1 MKNSMKKNSC
11 IKISAVSDT
20 GKIRSK
26 NEDNCLLDD
35 RGIRF
40 AEKCCDVFELDNR
53 TRRILAVCDGMGGE
67 AYGDLASRIAVASFS
82 EFIPNIR
89 EASADKLHNIINLCA
104 SEINNRI
111 CDMAEEM
118 HAGKSGST
126 LAMVCIDG
134 ENVRAFNIGD
144 SRIYFY
150 KDGKLSQITEDQTV
164 AMRKLKAGIYTPEE
178 AKNSRDA
185 HGLTSYLG
193 SDMRRIGLK
202 ALAYPEFNA
211 SGGKI
216 LICSDGLTDMCSDE
230 LIAEILGR
238 DPENTAGVLV
248 QNALNNGGED
258 NITCIVIN
266 FK

>member
-1 MKNSMKKNSC
+1 MTDSMKKSGC
-11 IKISAVSDT
+11 IKVSAVSDS

-40 AEKCCDVFELDNR
+40 AERCCDVFELDNKAR
-53 TRRILAVCDGMGGE
+53 HILAVCDGMGGE
-67 AYGDLASRIAVASFS
+67 AYGDLASRIAVSSFS
-82 EFIPNIR
+82 EFLPYIR
-89 EASADKLHNIINLCA
+89 EASADELHNAVNLCA

-118 HAGKSGST
+118 RAGKSGST

-134 ENVRAFNIGD
+134 ETVRAFNIGD

-150 KDGKLSQITEDQTV
+150 KDGELRQITEDQTL
-164 AMRKLKAGIYTPEE
+164 AMRKVKAGIYTLEE
-178 AKNSRDA
+178 AKKSRDS

-193 SDMRRIGLK
+193 SDIRRIGLK
-202 ALAYPEFNA
+202 ALAYPEFDAN
-211 SGGKI
+211 GGKI

-230 LIAEILGR
+230 LIAKILER
-238 DPENTAGVLV
+238 DPDNAAGVLV
-248 QNALNNGGED
+248 QNALKNGGED

-266 FK
+266 FT

>member
-1 MKNSMKKNSC
+1 MTDSLKKLDC
-11 IKISAVSDT
+11 IKVSAVSDA

-40 AEKCCDVFELDNR
+40 AEKCCDIFELNNNK
-53 TRRILAVCDGMGGE
+53 RRILAVCDGMGGE
-67 AYGDLASRIAVASFS
+67 AYGDIASEIAVTSFS
-82 EFIPNIR
+82 EFIPDLR
-89 EASADKLHNIINLCA
+89 RVSPDKLHDIINLCA

-111 CDMAEEM
+111 CDMAEEK
-118 HAGKSGST
+118 HVGKSGST

-134 ENVRAFNIGD
+134 EKVRAFNIGD

-150 KDGKLSQITEDQTV
+150 KNGKLSQITEDQTI

-178 AKNSRDA
+178 AKNSPDA

-193 SDMRRIGLK
+193 SDVRRIGLK
-202 ALAYPEFNA
+202 SLAYSEFNA
-211 SGGKI
+211 RGGKV

-238 DPENTAGVLV
+238 NPENMAGVLV

-266 FK
+266 F